1 MKLKCGN
8 NITIASLFRC
18 RKNILGKKKIETT
31 MVLDVN
37 DAIFKVYI
45 VPSYRNLLTD
55 KQLHP

>member
-1 MKLKCGN
+1 MRQQHDNCLSFPLSEKYLK
-8 NITIASLFRC
+8 
-18 RKNILGKKKIETT
+18 GKKKIELT

-45 VPSYRNLLTD
+45 VPSYKNLLTD